1 MEDQANKLFD
11 EAIDKLKEANEE
23 LCRPEEDIVSFVVC
37 KNSQFAIENFLKG
50 FLLQNNIDINK
61 YKTIDNLYTQ
71 CLKLNRKF
79 ERINLS
85 DFGCSSDQ
93 IDASYCDDVS
103 KVSNCYNSA
112 DNLDAFLREENI
124 I

>member
-1 MEDQANKLFD
+1 MNDQANKLFD
-11 EAIDKLKEANEE
+11 EAIEKLKEANEE

-37 KNSQFAIENFLKG
+37 KNSKFAIENFLKG
-50 FLLQNNIDINK
+50 FLLQRNIEIDH
-61 YKTIDNLYTQ
+61 YKTIDDLYAQ

-79 ERINLS
+79 EKINLS

-93 IDASYCDDVS
+93 IDASYCDDVT
-103 KVSNCYNSA
+103 KVSTCYSSA
-112 DNLDAFLREENI
+112 DKLDAFLREENI

>member
-1 MEDQANKLFD
+1 MEDQANKVFD

-71 CLKLNRKF
+71 CLKIKQ
-79 ERINLS
+79 EI
-85 DFGCSSDQ
+85 
-93 IDASYCDDVS
+93 
-103 KVSNCYNSA
+103 
-112 DNLDAFLREENI
+112 
-124 I
+124 

>member
-1 MEDQANKLFD
+1 MNDQANKLFD
-11 EAIDKLKEANEE
+11 EAIEKLKEANEE

-37 KNSQFAIENFLKG
+37 KNSKFAIENFLKG
-50 FLLQNNIDINK
+50 FLLQRNIEIDH
-61 YKTIDNLYTQ
+61 YKTIDDLYAQ

-79 ERINLS
+79 EKINLS

-93 IDASYCDDVS
+93 IDASYCDDVT

-112 DNLDAFLREENI
+112 AKLDAFLREENI